1 LDIQDECLCPVL
13 DYQGGPAAPA
23 TRPTIIN
30 PTSVNAY
37 DPSENLLDA
46 MIKGTIMIF
55 TKALAKQMAKKGS
68 RVNGVAPGPFWT
80 PPQVSGGQTEQ
91 KLVQFGA
98 DTPLGRPGRPAELAP
113 VYIALAATDATFV
126 TGPIYGASGVRG
138 NP

>member
-1 LDIQDECLCPVL
+1 M
-13 DYQGGPAAPA
+13 
-23 TRPTIIN
+23 T
-30 PTSVNAY
+30 
-37 DPSENLLDA
+37 
-46 MIKGTIMIF
+46 KGTMMIF
-55 TKALAKQMAKKGS
+55 TKALAKQTAKKGS

-98 DTPLGRPGRPAELAP
+98 DTPLGRPGQPAELAP
-113 VYIALAATDATFV
+113 VYVALAATDATFV